1 MYRLSGVT
9 KEYNHGTVLALR
21 GVDLE
26 VPDGGWLAVRGPTG
40 HGKSTLLQ
48 LMGGLDRP
56 TRGTVELDGS
66 DLGRLPETAVTRVR
80 ARLIGFVFQAFN
92 LIPTLSAAE
101 NVETALAPLRVR
113 GAERRRRASEALAAV
128 GLADRAHHLPAEL
141 SGGQQQRVAIA
152 RALVKEPAVLLAD
165 EPTGNLDEDTR
176 DDIIA
181 LLERVWR
188 ERHLTMVV
196 VTHDSTVASRA
207 QRTGLM
213 RDGRLT
219 VTARTSRD
227 VEASRPGTDAAGQ
240 EGN

>member
-9 KEYNHGTVLALR
+9 KEYSHGTVLALR

-56 TRGTVELDGS
+56 TSGTVELDGR
-66 DLGRLPETAVTRVR
+66 DLGRLSETAVTRVR

-92 LIPTLSAAE
+92 LIPTLTAGE
-101 NVETALAPLRVR
+101 NVETALAPLGVR
-113 GAERRRRASEALAAV
+113 GAERRRRAAEALADV
-128 GLADRAHHLPAEL
+128 GLADRVLHLPGEL

-152 RALVKEPAVLLAD
+152 RALVKQPSVLLAD

-181 LLERVWR
+181 LLEGVWR

-196 VTHDSTVASRA
+196 VTHDSVVAAHA

-213 RDGRLT
+213 RDGQLT
-219 VTARTSRD
+219 LAARTSQD
-227 VEASRPGTDAAGQ
+227 VQAVRPWTDAAG
-240 EGN
+240 

>member
-9 KEYNHGTVLALR
+9 KEYGHGAVHALR

-26 VPDGGWLAVRGPTG
+26 LPDGAWLAVRGLTG

-48 LMGGLDRP
+48 VMGGLDRP
-56 TRGTVELDGS
+56 TGGTVELDGR
-66 DLGRLPETAVTRVR
+66 DLARMSESALTRMR
-80 ARLIGFVFQAFN
+80 ARKIGFVFQAFN
-92 LIPTLSAAE
+92 LIPTLSATE
-101 NVETALAPLRVR
+101 NVQTALAPLGVH
-113 GAERRRRASEALAAV
+113 GTQRRQRAASALAAV
-128 GLADRAHHLPAEL
+128 GLADRAGHLPSEL

-176 DDIIA
+176 DDIIT

-196 VTHDSTVASRA
+196 VTHDSAVAARA
-207 QRTGLM
+207 QQTGTM

-219 VTARTSRD
+219 LPAKSPD
-227 VEASRPGTDAAGQ
+227 VGGLRPWTDAAGQ
-240 EGN
+240 V